1 MIPVK
6 QKTIKAIAVFLAIAV
21 VQLSAGAVSVRAQ
34 LPGEAFA
41 AHLPQSSGLLST
53 TNNKNILV
61 DKNEAGTGA
70 TILDGMTLETPDCVA
85 ATVRWGTLE
94 EVSLGSN
101 SVAIIN
107 HSDGKVKVTLKQG
120 CALVRGAESD
130 DLTILTPDGQLTPAS
145 RPDGPGRKSEQ
156 VCYPSGIKSEFSPSC
171 ARIPAAAAAS
181 AGPVVGSTGI
191 GGVLL
196 GAAGEITL
204 IVAALV
210 GTRGENP
217 SPKTP

>member
-6 QKTIKAIAVFLAIAV
+6 QKAVKAIAFFLAFAV
-21 VQLSAGAVSVRAQ
+21 VQLYVGAVSVRAQ
-34 LPGEAFA
+34 AAGEALA
-41 AHLPQSSGLLST
+41 VRLPQTSGLLST
-53 TNNKNILV
+53 TGNGKILV
-61 DKNEAGTGA
+61 DKNEASTGA

-101 SVAIIN
+101 SVATIN
-107 HSDGKVKVTLKQG
+107 HSDGKVKLTLKQG
-120 CALVRGAESD
+120 CALIRGVESD
-130 DLTILTPDGQLTPAS
+130 DLTILTPDGQVAQAA

-156 VCYPSGIKSEFSPSC
+156 ICYPSGIKSEFSPSC
-171 ARIPAAAAAS
+171 ARVPAAATG
-181 AGPVVGSTGI
+181 AGPVLGSTGI

-204 IVAALV
+204 VVIALV